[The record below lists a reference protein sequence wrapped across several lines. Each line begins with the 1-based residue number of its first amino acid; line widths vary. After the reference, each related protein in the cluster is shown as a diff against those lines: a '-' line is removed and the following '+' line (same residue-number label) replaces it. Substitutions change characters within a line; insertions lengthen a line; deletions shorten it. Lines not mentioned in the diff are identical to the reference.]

1 LSGNSKSPP
10 PKRKAGI
17 SDNSEG
23 KYIRSSKK
31 RTSMASHIF
40 YCLSAAFALTCSS
53 PADNARC
60 ENDGTSCPTSTNS
73 KSNHQINLASVILI
87 SINANLHQLPHTSR
101 THTISR
107 YTPISPLKRESMH
120 PWYIARCRVQ
130 RRANVQGERSLDGT
144 SIFGCVALPRLA
156 RLQLSE
162 LVKKRGREVRCRR

>member
-1 LSGNSKSPP
+1 MSGNSKSPL

-23 KYIRSSKK
+23 KYINPLRKERLWRHISSIAYS
-31 RTSMASHIF
+31 T
-40 YCLSAAFALTCSS
+40 AFALSCSS

-60 ENDGTSCPTSTNS
+60 ENNGTSCPTSTNS

-101 THTISR
+101 AHTISR